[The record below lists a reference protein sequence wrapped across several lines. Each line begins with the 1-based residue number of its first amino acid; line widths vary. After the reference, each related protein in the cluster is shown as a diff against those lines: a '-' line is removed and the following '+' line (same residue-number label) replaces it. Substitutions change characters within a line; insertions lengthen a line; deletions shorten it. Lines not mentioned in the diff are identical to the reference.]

1 MKLALVALSLLV
13 LAPFQAA
20 QDDVKKE
27 LDKLK
32 GDWLITTV
40 NGQDIPTEAEA
51 YLVFNGDKYE
61 QWVNNAV
68 NERGTITLDIK
79 TKPMQMDM
87 VITEGDDAGKRQ
99 LGLFEVTADALT
111 LTMATPGETTRPTAL
126 NSGAI
131 NAVLKKTK

>member
-32 GDWLITTV
+32 GDWLITTL
-40 NGQDIPTEAEA
+40 NGQAVPAEAEA

-61 QWVNNAV
+61 QWVTNAV
-68 NERGTITLDIK
+68 NERGTITLDVK
-79 TKPMQMDM
+79 TKPMHMDM
-87 VITEGDDAGKRQ
+87 IITEGDDAGKRQ
-99 LGLFEVTADALT
+99 VGLFELTGDALT
-111 LTMATPGETTRPTAL
+111 ITLAMPGETTRPTAL
-126 NSGAI
+126 NQGAI